1 MMNRRKNLTVD
12 GIHYYLVGNCYVP
25 TAPGFVPDRRTDDY
39 GMLHLKYLQMAHP
52 DDAAELLMS
61 GRGRQYLLRIDQMVK
76 QFIKEREEMAP
87 IPQLSDP
94 AFEEKYIRYYIMS
107 CNATCKA
114 ETKFVLSGLHRDI
127 LADIKE
133 PDGGPIDKGAKVISN
148 DEERIPEVSFERWL
162 DMHPFQKAAVKSALR
177 VRHEYKKSR
186 PPRGSFEQ
194 WLNSHP
200 YEKSIY
206 DRAELIRCE
215 YKKDCAMRRREKACA
230 MRRKEAH

>member
-52 DDAAELLMS
+52 DEAAELLIS
-61 GRGRQYLLRIDQMVK
+61 GRGRQYLLRIDQLVK
-76 QFIKEREEMAP
+76 QYIKEREKLTP

-94 AFEEKYIRYYIMS
+94 AFEEKYIRHNS
-107 CNATCKA
+107 VSHNATCKA
-114 ETKFVLSGLHRDI
+114 ENKYIFSGLHRGI

-133 PDGGPIDKGAKVISN
+133 PDGGLVDDGLKVVSN
-148 DEERIPEVSFERWL
+148 DDERIPEVSFEKWL
-162 DMHPFQKAAVKSALR
+162 DMHPSKKAAVKRAMR
-177 VRHEYKKSR
+177 VRIEYKKSR

-194 WLNSHP
+194 WLNTHP
-200 YEKSIY
+200 YEKNIY
-206 DRAELIRCE
+206 DQAERIRRE
-215 YKKDCAMRRREKACA
+215 YKKALAMRH
-230 MRRKEAH
+230 KEVH

>member
-52 DDAAELLMS
+52 DEAAELLIS
-61 GRGRQYLLRIDQMVK
+61 GRGRQYLLRIDQLVK

-94 AFEEKYIRYYIMS
+94 AFEEKYIRHHIVS

-114 ETKFVLSGLHRDI
+114 ETRFVLSGLHRDI
-127 LADIKE
+127 LADIKV
-133 PDGGPIDKGAKVISN
+133 PDCKAKMLAVFNAACCGISIRTAIPT
-148 DEERIPEVSFERWL
+148 RIPRSSTARCSASTSSRTGWTRGGRSSTARSR
-162 DMHPFQKAAVKSALR
+162 PSIAAV
-177 VRHEYKKSR
+177 
-186 PPRGSFEQ
+186 
-194 WLNSHP
+194 
-200 YEKSIY
+200 
-206 DRAELIRCE
+206 IRSL
-215 YKKDCAMRRREKACA
+215 KASSSS
-230 MRRKEAH
+230 